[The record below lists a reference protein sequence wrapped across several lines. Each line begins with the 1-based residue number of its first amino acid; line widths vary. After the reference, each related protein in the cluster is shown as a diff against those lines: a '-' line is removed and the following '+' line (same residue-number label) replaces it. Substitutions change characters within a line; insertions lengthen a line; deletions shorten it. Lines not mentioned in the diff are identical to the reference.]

1 MRNTAQAAYDVT
13 VKLAAHLTAETI
25 ARIFLFAAATLAV
38 LSAILA
44 VPSLLAGDFAQG
56 LLLVGVTV
64 FAGWMAT
71 AIHQFQLRL
80 AGIDE
85 VVRQG
90 KRRVEQSEAA
100 LEEMRR
106 LAKSIRATSAA
117 DESEEDRTVH

>member
-1 MRNTAQAAYDVT
+1 MARVFWTAATALCGCAAV
-13 VKLAAHLTAETI
+13 LALPTI
-25 ARIFLFAAATLAV
+25 AG
-38 LSAILA
+38 
-44 VPSLLAGDFAQG
+44 GDFGQG
-56 LLLVGVTV
+56 FMLLGVSV

-71 AIHQFQLRL
+71 AIHQFQQRL

-90 KRRVEQSEAA
+90 NRRVEQSEAA

-106 LAKSIRATSAA
+106 LAKSLRANSGS